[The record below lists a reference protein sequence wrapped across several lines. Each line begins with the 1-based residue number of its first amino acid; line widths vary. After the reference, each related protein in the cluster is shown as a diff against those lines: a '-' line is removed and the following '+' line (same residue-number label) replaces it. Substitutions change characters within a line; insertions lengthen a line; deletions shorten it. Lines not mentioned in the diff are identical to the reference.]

1 VRTSLPASD
10 QKLIQIVDAAL
21 AEAARKSGE
30 WLVCHKGCSQ
40 CCYGPFPISQLD
52 AVRLQKGMADL
63 QASDPQLAAQI
74 RKRAKRAVKRLSPD
88 FPGNPKT
95 GILDEDEEAEARFA
109 DFANDEPCPA
119 LDLTT
124 GACNLY
130 AARPMT
136 CRSFGPPI
144 RSGPENGLAV
154 CELCYHGAT
163 DEQIAAC
170 EMVPDPDNREEKMIA
185 AVEKKTGKRGNMIIA
200 FCLAE

>member
-1 VRTSLPASD
+1 VRSSPPASD
-10 QKLIQIVDAAL
+10 HKLIQIVDAAL
-21 AEAARKSGE
+21 DEAARKSGD
-30 WLVCHKGCSQ
+30 WLVCRKGCTQ

-52 AVRLQKGMADL
+52 AVRLRKGLADL
-63 QASDPQLAAQI
+63 QVSDLWRAAQI
-74 RKRAKRAVKRLSPD
+74 RKRAKQSVARLFAN
-88 FPGNPKT
+88 FPGNTKT
-95 GILDEDEEAEARFA
+95 GILNEDEDAEASFA

-136 CRSFGPPI
+136 CRTFGPPI

-170 EMVPDPDNREEKMIA
+170 EMVPDPENREEKMIA
-185 AVEKKTGKRGNMIIA
+185 AVEKKTSKRGNTIIA

>member
-1 VRTSLPASD
+1 MLTSLPASD
-10 QKLIQIVDAAL
+10 HKLIQIVDAAL
-21 AEAARKSGE
+21 VEAARKSGE

-40 CCYGPFPISQLD
+40 CCHGPFPISQLD

-63 QASDPQLAAQI
+63 QASDPQRAAQI
-74 RKRAKRAVKRLSPD
+74 RKRARQAVKRLSPD

-124 GACNLY
+124 GACSLY

-136 CRSFGPPI
+136 CRAFGPPI

-185 AVEKKTGKRGNMIIA
+185 AVEKKTGKRGNTIIA